1 MMNIVRQTSLR
12 PQLPTIYGPKDYR
25 EMRERL
31 ECMDHILNSSDLEE
45 RFIGEF
51 LQRRGITDPRPK
63 LIDMLVKSLRC
74 NILKTLTG
82 LCFRELATRFADSQ
96 LYQWFAGYGPY
107 GAIGFYRTPSK
118 STLERFSKLFDV
130 SDIEIL
136 NNHLLAQAFD
146 PVQAS
151 KVLGFDTPLNCN
163 EIYADSTCIKANIH
177 FPVDWVLLR
186 DAVRT
191 LTKAIVCIRRQGLK
205 HRMPTPESFL
215 TTINGLSMAMAGAR
229 RKKDAKKQRK
239 TIVRRMKKL
248 VHIVENHGKQYYE
261 LLDENW
267 QSTSWSRKQTEVV
280 LNRIE
285 NILNQLPQAIHQAH
299 ERLIGERRVSSNDKI
314 LSLYEHEMHILV
326 RGKSDSEVEF
336 GNGLYLAEQKDGL
349 IVDWQFFE
357 DHPPSDHQIVSASIK
372 RISSH
377 LGKIRSYTADRG
389 FWHKDTVSFLEEE
402 KIINGIFPRGQI
414 AARSELHSRF
424 DKRRAQTEGRIGIF
438 KNVILGNPL
447 KAKGFA
453 HRHKAIAM
461 AVLTHNLWF
470 LARCS
475 AAKARE
481 RSDQKISRAA

>member
-1 MMNIVRQTSLR
+1 MMKIVQQTILR
-12 PQLPTIYGPKDYR
+12 PELPSIYGPKDYR
-25 EMRERL
+25 EMRKQL
-31 ECMDHILNSSDLEE
+31 ENMDHILCSSGLEE
-45 RFIGEF
+45 KFIGNY
-51 LQRRGITDPRPK
+51 LRNQGITDPRPNY
-63 LIDMLVKSLRC
+63 IDMLIKSLRC
-74 NILKTLTG
+74 NILKTVSG

-118 STLERFSKLFDV
+118 STLERFSKLFDLD
-130 SDIEIL
+130 DIQVL
-136 NNHLLAQAFD
+136 NNHLFTQVSD

-151 KVLGFDTPLNCN
+151 KVMGFDTPLSFDD
-163 EIYADSTCIKANIH
+163 IFADSTCIKANIH

-191 LTKAIVCIRRQGLK
+191 LTKAIVCIRKQGLK
-205 HRMPTPESFL
+205 QRMPTPESFL
-215 TTINGLSMAMAGAR
+215 TTINGLCMAMAGAR

-248 VHIVENHGKQYYE
+248 AHTVENHGKQYYKH
-261 LLDENW
+261 LDGSW
-267 QSTSWSRKQTEVV
+267 KLTSWSRKQAEVV

-285 NILNQLPQAIHQAH
+285 NILDQLPQAIHQAH
-299 ERLIGERRVSSNDKI
+299 ERLIGERSVSSNDKI
-314 LSLYEHEMHILV
+314 LSLYEHEMHVLV
-326 RGKSDSEVEF
+326 RGKTDSEVEF

-357 DHPPSDHQIVSASIK
+357 DHPPSDHQIVNASIK
-372 RISSH
+372 RITSH
-377 LGKIRSYTADRG
+377 SGRIRSYTADRG

-402 KIINGIFPRGQI
+402 QIINGIFPRGQI
-414 AARSELHSRF
+414 ASRSELYSRL

-453 HRHKAIAM
+453 HRHKAVAM
-461 AVLTHNLWF
+461 AVLTHNLWL
-470 LARCS
+470 LARLS
-475 AAKARE
+475 AAMAQEK
-481 RSDQKISRAA
+481 SDQKFSRAA